1 MHSRYL
7 VNRRF
12 HVKGSGTVK
21 SLNLMSKLF
30 SPGGAKVTAVAWPCV
45 FLRSNVHLSFWDSW
59 VRQVRWGL
67 DLPMSAGAV
76 AMSLSTIIVAANAQL
91 LRRLDLQRAAP

>member
-30 SPGGAKVTAVAWPCV
+30 SPAGAKVTAVP
-45 FLRSNVHLSFWDSW
+45 
-59 VRQVRWGL
+59 
-67 DLPMSAGAV
+67 
-76 AMSLSTIIVAANAQL
+76 
-91 LRRLDLQRAAP
+91 